1 LAIIAFTPLVTWFL
15 LPQLRERWLRKYST
29 ELPYF
34 IATAFLVSSLA
45 IYAAPLDDSIS
56 GNATRAALSVLVASP
71 LLWAALRFPYPVVGF
86 SMLAFVVA
94 SIVLARR
101 GFGPLA
107 FASENLVANMSVLQA
122 HILTVVQATILLA
135 FGVRE
140 RKRALDDV
148 NQNHRF
154 QSIVLTLSDK
164 LIAASASEL
173 EVRIDAV
180 LGDIGEF
187 TNSDRVV
194 LLQLDNEREQVASM
208 HRWNRPSVT
217 EQTIDVTGRKLRDF
231 GNVTRHIEQN
241 GYVALADIR
250 SGFGNLPKA
259 VAEELQPVFNVTGS
273 TQSAIYIGLF
283 TGGRLIGCIGCS
295 WIRPG
300 VWWTNESL
308 SLLYLLGQ
316 LLANVLHRK
325 SVELAL
331 QSYQDRLRSMA
342 SEVSLSEERARRQAA
357 IDLHDGIGQNL
368 AVARMRI
375 GQILASQP
383 EESEQWRVA
392 RELIDQALL
401 GTRHVIAD
409 LSPAILYELGLVPAI
424 QSLADN
430 FRLMHDIDCEV
441 IETGAS
447 WLPSEDQKVMLHR
460 NVRELLSNVAR
471 HSKANAVTIR
481 IDWLDKELRIEVA
494 DNGIGMDA
502 PADPAA
508 LSVSGGFGL
517 FSIRETVIQ
526 AGGTFHIDAVAGKGT
541 AVRLRVPQLAEF
553 LVA

>member
-1 LAIIAFTPLVTWFL
+1 
-15 LPQLRERWLRKYST
+15 
-29 ELPYF
+29 
-34 IATAFLVSSLA
+34 
-45 IYAAPLDDSIS
+45 
-56 GNATRAALSVLVASP
+56 
-71 LLWAALRFPYPVVGF
+71 
-86 SMLAFVVA
+86 
-94 SIVLARR
+94 
-101 GFGPLA
+101 
-107 FASENLVANMSVLQA
+107 
-122 HILTVVQATILLA
+122 
-135 FGVRE
+135 
-140 RKRALDDV
+140 
-148 NQNHRF
+148 
-154 QSIVLTLSDK
+154 
-164 LIAASASEL
+164 
-173 EVRIDAV
+173 
-180 LGDIGEF
+180 
-187 TNSDRVV
+187 
-194 LLQLDNEREQVASM
+194 
-208 HRWNRPSVT
+208 
-217 EQTIDVTGRKLRDF
+217 
-231 GNVTRHIEQN
+231 
-241 GYVALADIR
+241 
-250 SGFGNLPKA
+250 
-259 VAEELQPVFNVTGS
+259 
-273 TQSAIYIGLF
+273 
-283 TGGRLIGCIGCS
+283 
-295 WIRPG
+295 
-300 VWWTNESL
+300 
-308 SLLYLLGQ
+308 
-316 LLANVLHRK
+316 
-325 SVELAL
+325 
-331 QSYQDRLRSMA
+331 
-342 SEVSLSEERARRQAA
+342 
-357 IDLHDGIGQNL
+357 LHDGIGQNL

-541 AVRLRVPQLAEF
+541 AVRLRVPQPAES